1 MAHAFQ
7 PIPGKPAFGNITPT
21 QYAGDYTKN
30 KVARMIYCRDKKTSN
45 CKKRYS
51 QCELL
56 TYNKGLALS
65 RYGFCS
71 GVSPLNYS
79 DLTAG
84 LYTQSNLQNV
94 AVVSEVLDGIVP
106 TTIDPCVCPF
116 YSYYNIDPK
125 GELFGNTACGINNF
139 TSYMTLESN
148 TLPPPPT
155 NLSVTLDST
164 SVFFSPELAEGETCS
179 VIFSWQPPINNGG
192 SLISGYV
199 VNYYPQDDE
208 ESFINI
214 SNIPSTDVSIVI
226 TDIPIP
232 STYVFQVAA
241 VNLTGQGAYQSII
254 YTTPTSP
261 SAPTITS
268 AVPGYEQVTLSW
280 TAPSDGGTPIT
291 SYDIS
296 YNDGSISLNYPT
308 SSTIITSLT
317 NGQLYNFQV
326 AAVNVIGSSPYSE
339 VVSATPNIP
348 AGPPIDL
355 LCSKTF
361 NPFLQSLTY
370 NFSWSPPDTG
380 GLPIISYTFNY
391 QQLDVLPP
399 ITSDITINNIQTESY
414 SFTIYIYDMSVYGFQ
429 VAAVNSVG
437 QGPYAPFQID
447 APTDLI
453 ATPGI
458 LSVSLSWTAPM
469 TGGMPVIEYTIEDSF
484 DQLTWS
490 QIGTSPTPSYDAT
503 GLLPNILYYFRV
515 AAVNAVSTSPY
526 SEVVS
531 ATPTNIII
539 PFFPPF

>member
-94 AVVSEVLDGIVP
+94 AVVSEVFDGIVP

-116 YSYYNIDPK
+116 YSYYKIDPK
-125 GELFGNTACGINNF
+125 GELFGNTACGLNNF

-155 NLSVTLDST
+155 NLSVTLDSVNP
-164 SVFFSPELAEGETCS
+164 SSIFFTPALAAETCS
-179 VIFSWQPPINNGG
+179 VIFSWQPAINNGG
-192 SLISGYV
+192 SLISEYV

-226 TDIPIP
+226 PDIPIP

-241 VNLTGQGAYQSII
+241 VNLTGQGPYQSII

-268 AVPGYEQVTLSW
+268 AVPGNEQVALSW
-280 TAPSDGGTPIT
+280 TAPTSDGGTPIT

-296 YNDGSISLNYPT
+296 YNDGSISVNYPDT
-308 SSTIITSLT
+308 AYTITGLT
-317 NGQLYNFQV
+317 NSQLYNFQV
-326 AAVNVIGSSPYSE
+326 AAVNVIGQGPYSE

-348 AGPPIDL
+348 AGLPIDL
-355 LCSKTF
+355 LCGKTF
-361 NPFLQSLTY
+361 DLLNQSLTY

-380 GLPIISYTFNY
+380 LPIISYTLNY

-399 ITSDITINNIQTESY
+399 ITSDITINVTDVSY

-437 QGPYAPFQID
+437 QGPYAPFQIG

-458 LSVSLSWTAPM
+458 LSVSLSWTAPT
-469 TGGMPVIEYTIEDSF
+469 TGGMPVIEYTIEDSL
-484 DQLTWS
+484 DGLTWS
-490 QIGTSPTPSYDAT
+490 QIGTSITPSYDAT
-503 GLLPNILYYFRV
+503 GLIPDILYYFRV

-531 ATPTNIII
+531 ATPNL
-539 PFFPPF
+539 PFFPF